1 MKREQEPNKLYY
13 DIDIQHNPEK
23 IDKLSGIGSVA
34 EKTIDLKDPLI
45 ENPGDYNLS
54 ISKFR
59 IDTESVPL
67 FIPEIKSE
75 QLVSNLNNGFLE
87 TKYEF
92 LIQLTY
98 QNILGSVDKNKTTFL
113 DSDYNPTKITT
124 KVYNYSIFRRM
135 NLNKATDLKRL
146 IIKYKDDKTVY
157 INTLDPIFYIY
168 DYNEF
173 YWDIS
178 RTIDERFDDICSENN
193 ISGIGNGYRPCFI
206 DTHKGLRIAFSRFV
220 QNKIGKVSSF
230 KLYFSA
236 NLYKYIGQGFP
247 VLWGLN
253 DNHKNWFSIDNDN
266 NLNYDTSTN
275 FKYYYSSYDFRPN
288 WHCLKALVIG
298 SDTLPIVPEFL
309 PIASN
314 DGFLTHY
321 KTDDYIKG
329 LEALGMKYEEE
340 DKSLF
345 NQNSQMILDIFYPLS
360 SSPGDI
366 RSCVIHTRDDIDN
379 GQNIELLP
387 ASPITRFNIWVKW
400 LDTYNNLHDLYLN
413 PGSSVDIRI
422 CFTKKTVLK
431 EDLAEGVSTLM
442 EALPEKKP
450 KKEKRSNGRPD
461 GIVIEGADRYGFVH
475 L

>member
-23 IDKLSGIGSVA
+23 IDMLSGIGSVA

-67 FIPEIKSE
+67 FIPEINIE
-75 QLVSNLNNGFLE
+75 QLLSNLKKGFLQ
-87 TKYEF
+87 TKFKF
-92 LIQLTY
+92 LVQIKYRKIKQGVT
-98 QNILGSVDKNKTTFL
+98 KTKDFV
-113 DSDYNPTKITT
+113 DSDYEKTEYA
-124 KVYNYSIFRRM
+124 KVNEHGIFRRM
-135 NLNKATDLKRL
+135 DKNNSTNLERL
-146 IIKYKDDKTVY
+146 IIKNKTKEIVY
-157 INTLDPIFYIY
+157 ISTLDPIFYIY

-173 YWDIS
+173 FYDIS
-178 RTIDERFDDICSENN
+178 RTIEERFDELCNDQG
-193 ISGIGNGYRPCFI
+193 ISGAKNGYIPVFFEMTNGLKFCVNRFI
-206 DTHKGLRIAFSRFV
+206 KNEICMVT
-220 QNKIGKVSSF
+220 SF
-230 KLYFSA
+230 ELYFSA

-247 VLWGLN
+247 VKWGF
-253 DNHKNWFSIDNDN
+253 DDKHKNWFSIN
-266 NLNYDTSTN
+266 NTNNYNYTTTTN
-275 FKYYYSSYDFRPN
+275 FINYYTSYDPRPN
-288 WHCLKALVIG
+288 WNCLKALVIG

-309 PIASN
+309 PIAPN

-321 KTDDYIKG
+321 KSNAYIKG

-379 GQNIELLP
+379 GQNIEMLP